1 MTTINTHILLANN
14 MAEYWKDIRAEECEL
29 GMPESCKFIDQQIA
43 KYKAQAEH
51 LSNVQGEL

>member
-1 MTTINTHILLANN
+1 MTTITTHILLANN
-14 MAEYWKDIRAEECEL
+14 MVEFWKGQRVGKCEL
-29 GMPESCKFIDQQIA
+29 RNPEACKLIDQQIA